1 MPLSKDDRIAF
12 SLKIVSADS
21 QIKALDAA
29 KAQLTGELDKLQK
42 LDTANMN
49 LFTPVN
55 TLVNGYQNEF
65 QYIDGNV
72 RTVIVEQDI
81 IDSANKKIRNHFF
94 PNDTATSVPSL
105 SALNNIWPR
114 VKPFALGYGIGKNY
128 GETYGSV
135 DNENA
140 QITLALGYITS
151 AGSYTN
157 IELTSGQQCVM
168 TPVPNT
174 IQPYPAVQTL
184 KTNLVTAINTLKAAL
199 LLEVAAITTNDTN
212 VPRQTQNNAAIS
224 NINTVIVPALN
235 TWLAYV
241 DFNTAHGQTTCAGF
255 NAYNSNLLA
264 PTKLHSTQLAALQS
278 ALLARQTFLSTR
290 TGQLTTNLGTI
301 VQDVNTGE
309 LTSSTGFYGQRYGFL
324 SLRLNALGGSL
335 TQLAGLQAASGAQ
348 DSIKANILE
357 NKATYLS
364 ILPTSILKAPGN
376 GTAMITLT
384 DTSLFAVGDSVWVI
398 AEGQE
403 ELQRAI
409 KSIVGDLI
417 TLNDVIP
424 AKYRVSEYARI
435 YKDLT

>member
-21 QIKALDAA
+21 QVKALESA
-29 KAQLTGELDKLQK
+29 KAQLQGEIVKLQK
-42 LDTANMN
+42 LDTANKN
-49 LFTPVN
+49 LFDPVN
-55 TLVNGYQNEF
+55 LRINGYQNEF

-72 RTVIVEQDI
+72 RTMIVEQDI
-81 IDSANKKIRNHFF
+81 VDAANKKLRNRFF
-94 PNDTATSVPSL
+94 PNDTNTSVPSL
-105 SALNNIWPR
+105 ASLNNIWAQ

-128 GETYGSV
+128 SEGYGSV

-140 QITLALGYITS
+140 QISLALGYITS
-151 AGSYTN
+151 AGSFTDM
-157 IELTSGQQCVM
+157 ELTTGQQCVM
-168 TPVPNT
+168 TPTPDT
-174 IQPYPAVQTL
+174 IQTYPAVQTL
-184 KTNLVTAINTLKAAL
+184 KTNLVTAINTLKSAL
-199 LLEVAAITTNDTN
+199 LLEVAAITTNDTDAT
-212 VPRQTQNNAAIS
+212 RQGQNNAAIS
-224 NINTVIVPALN
+224 NINTVIIPALN

-255 NAYNSNLLA
+255 NSYNSNLLA

-290 TGQLTTNLGTI
+290 TSQLNANLGTI
-301 VQDVNTGE
+301 VQNINTGE
-309 LTSSTGFYGQRYGFL
+309 LTTSTGFYGQRYGFL

-376 GTAMITLT
+376 GTAMITLVS
-384 DTSLFAVGDSVWVI
+384 TSMFSVGDNVWVI

-409 KSIVGDLI
+409 KSIAGDLI
-417 TLNDVIP
+417 VLNDAIP
-424 AKYRVSEYARI
+424 AKYRVSDMARV